1 MLVEDFAFQRLV
13 QKRFQKSS
21 STVGFGEVNHLVY
34 VFKGSVSKVV
44 ELPGDADN
52 LELGFVV

>member
-1 MLVEDFAFQRLV
+1 M
-13 QKRFQKSS
+13 SN
-21 STVGFGEVNHLVY
+21 TVGFGELNHLVY
-34 VFKGSVSKVV
+34 GFKGSVSKVV